1 MGINLNGVYAK
12 NKILFWDEAPGTP
25 EWQKSTGKPIDSGL
39 YYEAIG
45 IFKDQAAVDAYPHW
59 AGARPGDIIFKD
71 VNGDDV
77 IDGNDRVRNDKSRTP
92 RFTGGLNVDLGYKDF
107 DLSFLLQ
114 GAMGEFSIKRQ
125 NRVILPIS

>member
-1 MGINLNGVYAK
+1 MGFML
-12 NKILFWDEAPGTP
+12 KIKFFFGDEAPGTP

-71 VNGDDV
+71 VNGD
-77 IDGNDRVRNDKSRTP
+77 
-92 RFTGGLNVDLGYKDF
+92 NVTRW
-107 DLSFLLQ
+107 Q
-114 GAMGEFSIKRQ
+114 
-125 NRVILPIS
+125 